1 VFILF
6 RANISPLLDLLL
18 ADYDAL
24 RALDADNS
32 PRAHS
37 MSEEE
42 INTLPVFKYKFQAQ
56 QASPA
61 ARKRQDELSF
71 LGALWQKKNDYKC
84 LLSSIC
90 NPINYSTIGACPTE
104 FLREISNEQYI
115 SSCF

>member
-56 QASPA
+56 QASTA

-71 LGALWQKKNDYKC
+71 LGALWQKKKKTDYKC
-84 LLSSIC
+84 LLSSVC
-90 NPINYSTIGACPTE
+90 NPTNIA
-104 FLREISNEQYI
+104 Q
-115 SSCF
+115 